1 MMVNSLDNAER
12 ICDKESLQV
21 QLSFMALFIGMF
33 EFMKDTLIS
42 RVESF
47 LCSNMTQNE
56 DGEWVYIH
64 NETYKN
70 EIEKRFVDGKIV
82 KDRLRNTVLWFKDAN
97 AISDDDYELFRKL
110 RDKRNSYAHKMAQH
124 VWDGLPEQ
132 DAKGLLDLLDL
143 YIKLDKWWINEIE
156 IPISGEFEPG
166 SYDEDS
172 VESLALITFKIM
184 ISTLFGGKSDE
195 YLEMI
200 QKFRD
205 QQGGNESRS

>member
-1 MMVNSLDNAER
+1 MANSLDNAVR

-33 EFMKDTLIS
+33 EFMKDTLLS

-47 LCSNMTQNE
+47 LCSEMTQNE

-64 NETYKN
+64 SDTYKSK
-70 EIEKRFVDGKIV
+70 IEKRHVNGRIV
-82 KDRLRNTVLWFKDAN
+82 KDRLRNTVLWFKDAE
-97 AISDDDYELFRKL
+97 AITDDDYELFRKL
-110 RDKRNSYAHKMAQH
+110 REKRNSYAHKMAQH

-156 IPISGEFEPG
+156 IPISGEFAPG

-172 VESLALITFKIM
+172 VESMALLTFKMM
-184 ISTLFGGKSDE
+184 INTLFGGKSQE

-200 QKFRD
+200 EKLRK
-205 QQGGNESRS
+205 QQSNDTYHSQ

>member
-1 MMVNSLDNAER
+1 MVNSLDNAER
-12 ICDKESLQV
+12 ICDKESLQF

-166 SYDEDS
+166 SYDENS

-200 QKFRD
+200 QKSRD

>member
-1 MMVNSLDNAER
+1 MVNFLDNAER

-97 AISDDDYELFRKL
+97 AISDDDYKLFRKL

-143 YIKLDKWWINEIE
+143 FIKLDKWWINEIE

>member
-1 MMVNSLDNAER
+1 MVNSLDNAER
-12 ICDKESLQV
+12 ICDKESLQF

-56 DGEWVYIH
+56 SGEWVYIH
-64 NETYKN
+64 NETYKD

-205 QQGGNESRS
+205 QQGVNESRS

>member
-1 MMVNSLDNAER
+1 MANSLDNAVR

-33 EFMKDTLIS
+33 EFMKDTLLS

-47 LCSNMTQNE
+47 LCSDMTQNE

-64 NETYKN
+64 NDTYKN
-70 EIEKRFVDGKIV
+70 EIEKRLVDGKIV
-82 KDRLRNTVLWFKDAN
+82 KDRLRNTVLWFKDAE
-97 AISDDDYELFRKL
+97 AITDDDYELFRKL
-110 RDKRNSYAHKMAQH
+110 RDKRNSYTHKMAQH

-143 YIKLDKWWINEIE
+143 FIKLDKWWINEIE
-156 IPISGEFEPG
+156 IPISGEFTPD

-172 VESLALITFKIM
+172 VESMALLTFKMM
-184 ISTLFGGKSDE
+184 INTLFGGKSEE

-200 QKFRD
+200 QILRD
-205 QQGGNESRS
+205 QQGRNESRS

>member
-1 MMVNSLDNAER
+1 MVNSLDNAER

>member
-1 MMVNSLDNAER
+1 MVNSLDNAER
-12 ICDKESLQV
+12 ICDKESLQF

-205 QQGGNESRS
+205 QQGVNESRS

>member
-1 MMVNSLDNAER
+1 MVNFLDNAER

-97 AISDDDYELFRKL
+97 AISDDDYKLFRKL

-156 IPISGEFEPG
+156 IPISGEIEPG

-172 VESLALITFKIM
+172 VESMALITFKMM
-184 ISTLFGGKSDE
+184 INTLFGGKSEE

-205 QQGGNESRS
+205 QQGGNETRS

>member
-1 MMVNSLDNAER
+1 MVNSLDNAER
-12 ICDKESLQV
+12 ICDKESLQF

>member
-1 MMVNSLDNAER
+1 
-12 ICDKESLQV
+12 
-21 QLSFMALFIGMF
+21 
-33 EFMKDTLIS
+33 
-42 RVESF
+42 
-47 LCSNMTQNE
+47 MTQNE

-64 NETYKN
+64 NETYKD

-205 QQGGNESRS
+205 QQGVNESRS

>member
-1 MMVNSLDNAER
+1 MVNSLDNAER
-12 ICDKESLQV
+12 ICDQESLQV

>member
-1 MMVNSLDNAER
+1 MTVNSLDNAER

-21 QLSFMALFIGMF
+21 QSSFMALFIGMF

-56 DGEWVYIH
+56 SGEWVYIH
-64 NETYKN
+64 NETYKD

-82 KDRLRNTVLWFKDAN
+82 KDRLRNTLLWFKDAN
-97 AISDDDYELFRKL
+97 AISDDDYKLFRKL

-156 IPISGEFEPG
+156 IPISGEFEPLRLLRHNQLLPIQAYEAG
-166 SYDEDS
+166 AY
-172 VESLALITFKIM
+172 VFTKKNICLIWVNAM
-184 ISTLFGGKSDE
+184 
-195 YLEMI
+195 
-200 QKFRD
+200 
-205 QQGGNESRS
+205 